1 MKFNLLTV
9 TSLLCGLF
17 LLGSCAK
24 DEPQSG
30 KINTEAVDNG
40 PRVNVPLQLDAEV
53 SEFVDPQTAKSARTF
68 NSPQSPVTVKDGANA
83 ELMMISM

>member
-24 DEPQSG
+24 DEPQLE
-30 KINTEAVDNG
+30 KINTEAVDNA
-40 PRVNVPLQLDAEV
+40 PHVNVPLQLDAEV
-53 SEFVDPQTAKSARTF
+53 SAFVDPQTATAPFLRVRGLLHTYR
-68 NSPQSPVTVKDGANA
+68 
-83 ELMMISM
+83 

>member
-1 MKFNLLTV
+1 MKLNLLTV

-24 DEPQSG
+24 DEPQSS
-30 KINTEAVDNG
+30 KTNTETVDNG

-53 SEFVDPQTAKSARTF
+53 NEFNDLQTPKSARAF
-68 NSPQSPVTVKDGANA
+68 NSPPEPCHGKGRY
-83 ELMMISM
+83 

>member
-24 DEPQSG
+24 DEPQLE
-30 KINTEAVDNG
+30 KIDTEAVDNA
-40 PRVNVPLQLDAEV
+40 PA
-53 SEFVDPQTAKSARTF
+53 
-68 NSPQSPVTVKDGANA
+68 
-83 ELMMISM
+83 SMCLSSSMLR

>member
-24 DEPQSG
+24 DEPQLE
-30 KINTEAVDNG
+30 KIDTEAVDNA

-53 SEFVDPQTAKSARTF
+53 SAFVDPQTATAPFLRVRGLLHTYR
-68 NSPQSPVTVKDGANA
+68 
-83 ELMMISM
+83 